1 MKKAKKVIVSMVLT
15 LLALILINGCQM
27 ATGNGAANTFDDS
40 SWNMTVKSY
49 PDGIVSEAESA
60 QYRVVA
66 SVGEDTLHMHADEQ
80 EKDIVLAGKQ
90 DTVIVALVTCKTCNQ
105 SRTYN
110 IAATEC
116 EQTVHFKCDC
126 GDQKLVLRFYGV
138 GYSD

>member
-1 MKKAKKVIVSMVLT
+1 MAIGN
-15 LLALILINGCQM
+15 NG
-27 ATGNGAANTFDDS
+27 TTNTSDDS
-40 SWNMTVKSY
+40 SWNITVKSY
-49 PDGIVSEAESA
+49 SDGIVSEAESA

-66 SVGEDTLHMHADEQ
+66 SVGDDTLHMHADEDEQ
-80 EKDIVLAGKQ
+80 EDDIVLAAKQ

-105 SRTYN
+105 SRSYN

-126 GDQKLVLRFYGV
+126 GDQKLTLRFYGV